1 MLESVNESKK
11 YWIISG
17 VVLAA
22 VVALA
27 AAVWFGRPAY
37 RQYRAARSLKQAQ
50 AFLEAK
56 DYQNASLCLRQALAI
71 SPNNLEAC
79 QLMATL
85 AELAQSPAVLDWRKR
100 IAEIDP
106 SLDNKIMLAAT
117 GVRYQSPPFAL
128 ATQLLAELS
137 ATASN
142 SVSFQLVSAQLALKL
157 NRPDV
162 AEAHIAVAAVLEPT
176 NALHQLN
183 LAVLRLQS
191 TNAAL
196 AQTARTT
203 LDQLRANH
211 ELSPVALR
219 SLVADGVRRGELTA
233 ARNYSDQL
241 LADSRATLEDHL
253 QHLSLLKQSQSPEL
267 TNTLHV
273 LQLRSATNGPA
284 IYGITAWMIGNG
296 FVNEALTW
304 LQGLPET
311 VRTQQPVPLAL
322 TDCYVARED
331 WSALETFL
339 GPEQWG
345 ELDFLRFAFRSRA
358 AQQQNQPLGSSSNW
372 RSAVSQ
378 AGDRLGALSSLL
390 QMAERWNR
398 SQDRED
404 LLWRIVGRFPGQRWA
419 LRELERGYAAAGNTS
434 GLNKVYDALLALNP
448 NDAGLKNN
456 LAATS
461 MLLKIN
467 PTRSYAQ
474 ARELYETANTNAV
487 FVSTYAFA
495 LHVQGKSAEG
505 LKLMQALPEAQ
516 LLRPEIATYYAVI
529 LSAAGE
535 RDKARVYFTA
545 AEKAQLLPEERQL
558 LAQARGKTDGR

>member
-1 MLESVNESKK
+1 MLE
-11 YWIISG
+11 
-17 VVLAA
+17 
-22 VVALA
+22 
-27 AAVWFGRPAY
+27 
-37 RQYRAARSLKQAQ
+37 
-50 AFLEAK
+50 
-56 DYQNASLCLRQALAI
+56 
-71 SPNNLEAC
+71 
-79 QLMATL
+79 
-85 AELAQSPAVLDWRKR
+85 
-100 IAEIDP
+100 
-106 SLDNKIMLAAT
+106 
-117 GVRYQSPPFAL
+117 
-128 ATQLLAELS
+128 ELS

-142 SVSFQLVSAQLALKL
+142 SVSFHLVSAQLALKL
-157 NRPDV
+157 NRPAL
-162 AEAHIAVAAVLEPT
+162 AESHIAVAAVLEPT

-191 TNAAL
+191 TDAAL
-196 AQTARTT
+196 AQASRAT

-219 SLVADGVRRGELTA
+219 SLVADGVRRGELVA

-241 LADSRATLEDHL
+241 LADSRVTMEDHL

-267 TNTLHV
+267 TNTLHA
-273 LQLRSATNGPA
+273 LQFQSATNGPA
-284 IYGITAWMIGNG
+284 IYGLTAWMIGNG
-296 FVNEALTW
+296 FVNDALTW
-304 LQGLPET
+304 LQGLPEA
-311 VRTQQPVPLAL
+311 VRGQQPVPLAL

-331 WSALETFL
+331 WSVLETFL
-339 GPEQWG
+339 EPQQWG

-358 AQQQNQPLGSSSNW
+358 AQRQNQPLGSSSNW
-372 RSAVSQ
+372 RSAVTQ

-398 SQDRED
+398 PQDRED

-419 LRELERGYAAAGNTS
+419 LRELERGYGAAGNTS

-474 ARELYETANTNAV
+474 ARELYETANTNAI

-505 LKLMQALPEAQ
+505 LKLMQALPEVQ
-516 LLRPEIATYYAVI
+516 LQRPEIATYYAVL
-529 LSAAGE
+529 LSATGE
-535 RDKARVYFTA
+535 RDKAGAYFAA

-558 LAQARGKTDGR
+558 LAQARGQN